1 MYSVVLVMALAG
13 SAEAPDCH
21 RNCGCCG
28 VVSNHGCQG
37 CYGGGC
43 YGGGYGGCNGGCYGV
58 RTGCFGGCYGGGY
71 GGCMGGC
78 YGGNYGGCMGG
89 SYGGVIVAPAT
100 GMPPA
105 EKVPG
110 PKKDQVFVPT
120 PGTIVVTLPADAKL
134 SIDGYVSTQTS
145 AQRRLVTPAL
155 QPGQDFTYT
164 LVAETSQ
171 NGQPVSQSQS
181 VTVRAGQ
188 VTPVN
193 FTFNTMPAAASR

>member
-28 VVSNHGCQG
+28 VVAYHGCQG
-37 CYGGGC
+37 C
-43 YGGGYGGCNGGCYGV
+43 
-58 RTGCFGGCYGGGY
+58 Y

-78 YGGNYGGCMGG
+78 YGGGCYGGRTGCYGGCYGGCQGGCYGGCMGG
-89 SYGGVIVAPAT
+89 CYGGAYGGVVVSPAPAT

-105 EKVPG
+105 EKVPS
-110 PKKDQVFVPT
+110 PKKEQVFVPT

-193 FTFNTMPAAASR
+193 FTFNTMPAAARR